1 MNGKVLAGMA
11 AVFLMCGFFALSAWS
26 DEMAGN
32 PRGHGKDHGGR
43 GSYGMAGHHEGT
55 GHYLRH
61 LLMHQKEIGLTEEQV
76 AKLKAIQ
83 LDLDKTRIKAEA
95 DIAIAEREVRAL
107 LEDDKSDLSAIESK
121 IKQSESLEASLR
133 ITAIKAKRDAKGLL
147 SPEQRQKEQA
157 EHEKMMRQYRDDH
170 MRGGM
175 RHGMMGMRG
184 HGGAAAKEKENEDE
198 QEAEGE
204 EEEAKE
210 KLELAGQVK
219 IPFDQAAQTAVQ
231 KVAGKVIEVELEKA
245 DGKVVWEVEILT
257 AEGKLEELYVD
268 AVAGGLVEVKEDED
282 KGKEGKKN

>member
-1 MNGKVLAGMA
+1 MNGKVLAGMT
-11 AVFLMCGFFALSAWS
+11 AVILMSGLFALSAWS
-26 DEMAGN
+26 DEKPGN
-32 PRGHGKDHGGR
+32 PRGHGEGHGGR
-43 GSYGMAGHHEGT
+43 GSYGMAGHHEGA

-95 DIAIAEREVRAL
+95 DIAITEREVRAL

-157 EHEKMMRQYRDDH
+157 EHEKMMRQRRDDH
-170 MRGGM
+170 MGGGM
-175 RHGMMGMRG
+175 RHGMMGMSG
-184 HGGAAAKEKENEDE
+184 HGAASAKEAEKEDE

-219 IPFDQAAQTAVQ
+219 VPFDQAAQTAVQ

-257 AEGKLEELYVD
+257 ADGKLEELYVD
-268 AVAGGLVEVKEDED
+268 AVAGGVVEVKEDEE
-282 KGKEGKKN
+282 KEGKSR